1 MIESGL
7 NHKISHEATKGYQ
20 NASII
25 SQQLILRYYYYQKC
39 FINVISRV
47 ILYRLRYSKHSH
59 KIWSHY
65 SWIEREQ
72 KEMHFSIFK
81 IICKS
86 YFVGKCKQW
95 KLELRGY
102 LLDKRWYKNS
112 KFNFCEIILWL
123 FNLNKAIIFV
133 SFDQGEVWWENYYS
147 SFISGM
153 IGTLISSI

>member
-1 MIESGL
+1 MIGSGL

-39 FINVISRV
+39 FINIISIV
-47 ILYRLRYSKHSH
+47 ILYRLRYSKS
-59 KIWSHY
+59 KPQNMKPLFMDWA
-65 SWIEREQ
+65 RKKQ
-72 KEMHFSIFK
+72 MHFIIFK

-95 KLELRGY
+95 KFELRGY

-123 FNLNKAIIFV
+123 FNLNKAIIFI
-133 SFDQGEVWWENYYS
+133 SFDEGEVWWENYYS
-147 SFISGM
+147 SSISM
-153 IGTLISSI
+153 CLW